1 MATGEKASVR
11 ASLGSE
17 LVAAFE
23 AIDTDKSGTIDRAE
37 LGAAMRAVLPET
49 TDAEVANMIKL
60 AGGSEELSLQEFL
73 MLMLVTQ
80 PAAAAEGVPA

>member
-1 MATGEKASVR
+1 MASSEKASVR

-49 TDAEVANMIKL
+49 TDA
-60 AGGSEELSLQEFL
+60 GSQWRARPSLRS
-73 MLMLVTQ
+73 
-80 PAAAAEGVPA
+80 P